1 MLEKK
6 KLNFRNNMRPKKYFS
21 VSNKYKL
28 FHGKCAQMSF
38 IALKKKINK

>member
-6 KLNFRNNMRPKKYFS
+6 KLNFRNNMGPKKYFS
-21 VSNKYKL
+21 ISNKYKL